1 MKAPRLTVRI
11 DRLRVNAAT
20 QGDGAAFAQGLRTAL
35 QAQLSAQ
42 MTQGASSFG
51 AQNTPHLSLNSPPAA
66 GLGPTAVGRQT
77 GQQIAGALSRSKG
90 GL

>member
-1 MKAPRLTVRI
+1 MKSPRMTVRI

-20 QGDGAAFAQGLRTAL
+20 QGDGAAFAEGLRTAL

-42 MTQGASSFG
+42 MTQGAGSFD
-51 AQNTPHLSLNSPPAA
+51 AQNTPHLSLNSPPAS
-66 GLGPTAVGRQT
+66 GLGPVAVGRQA
-77 GQQIAGALSRSKG
+77 GQQIAAALSRPKG